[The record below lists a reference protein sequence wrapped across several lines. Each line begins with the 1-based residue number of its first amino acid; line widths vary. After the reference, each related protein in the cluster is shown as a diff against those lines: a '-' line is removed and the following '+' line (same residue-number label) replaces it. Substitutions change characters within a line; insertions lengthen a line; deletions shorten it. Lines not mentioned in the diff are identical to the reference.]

1 VAAVAESVILPCQA
15 VCQVSLAV
23 CPVASPASLVVSQ
36 VSLAVCQEVSQVN
49 LVVSQACLVI
59 LD

>member
-1 VAAVAESVILPCQA
+1 
-15 VCQVSLAV
+15 
-23 CPVASPASLVVSQ
+23 VASPASLVVSQ